1 MPPNRAAQ
9 PTPEESEIDM
19 CHLCD
24 AKRSGVEP
32 GMILVNDEKGLA
44 DLFGALAAKGAP
56 VSAEERATAE
66 MDRQVETILADLN
79 TRMAAIREQKPG
91 LLVGSASVYALTEGF
106 AADLMFRQPQSA
118 IAWTT
123 AILAHRYLALLDQW
137 ADLFVHENGS
147 DTEGVEG
154 LLPEQ
159 EAAVAGNPR
168 TPQPEHKTGQYL

>member
-1 MPPNRAAQ
+1 
-9 PTPEESEIDM
+9 M

-147 DTEGVEG
+147 DTEDVEG

-168 TPQPEHKTGQYL
+168 TPQSEHKTGQYL